1 MFLPLLFLFTV
12 LPAIEIYLLFKIG
25 GEIGAGNTFLIIVT
39 TGVVGA
45 ALAKSQGIAILNQ
58 IQQEMNKGG
67 IPGKAIIHGLMVFA
81 GGLLLLTPG
90 FLTDIIGFSLVIPGP
105 RHILYVWVK
114 ELVIKASKSGNFRFQ
129 TFSSGSQNPFGG
141 PSPFSNQQNVAR
153 DEVNGDVFEAEF
165 EHKE

>member
-114 ELVIKASKSGNFRFQ
+114 
-129 TFSSGSQNPFGG
+129 TF
-141 PSPFSNQQNVAR
+141 
-153 DEVNGDVFEAEF
+153 
-165 EHKE
+165 